1 MRRGAEGS
9 VESKTGLNHQ
19 KVYDLFQ
26 LLSKQKG
33 SYEISNFDIGSIK
46 KRIELLKT
54 ILIHQNKLNKDLRYS
69 IINKSYSFLFY
80 LLNKLS
86 NQELK
91 DFITNGQ
98 KNEGNKNFLKDIV
111 SNANEL
117 IKIIN
122 KKEEEREREQEQQDL
137 IERLKKI
144 KTKKTYILEHINK
157 YPNYL
162 ENKKIQTTLNNNHFI
177 EGKLINNNLEN
188 YIILESE
195 YHKETPDFDESMKGY
210 LDRTTIYYLLYKDK
224 EIYTM
229 KIEYLIESKKYKG
242 IDNPELLDIENNE
255 LPDSYLHKY
264 YYLPLL
270 SKLYNELKESKGGK
284 LTTTPVYKLNGEK
297 VSLLI
302 NKKKLYRSIYVKG
315 NGNRKA
321 KYCKIN
327 NEFVLLSKLKNKIIE
342 I

>member
-1 MRRGAEGS
+1 MNNKKAMRREAQGS
-9 VESKTGLNHQ
+9 DESKIELNHQ
-19 KVYDLFQ
+19 EVYDLFQ

-54 ILIHQNKLNKDLRYS
+54 ILIHQNKLNKELRYS
-69 IINKSYSFLFY
+69 IINKSYSFLYY

-91 DFITNGQ
+91 DIITNGQ
-98 KNEGNKNFLKDIV
+98 KNEENKNLLKDIV

-117 IKIIN
+117 IKSIDTKERAKISEERLNEIKANIDKWKEYILGYIEKN
-122 KKEEEREREQEQQDL
+122 KNYIKNMENLSHDTDYKERNEDKKLANDYANYTVLIKEEV
-137 IERLKKI
+137 
-144 KTKKTYILEHINK
+144 
-157 YPNYL
+157 
-162 ENKKIQTTLNNNHFI
+162 
-177 EGKLINNNLEN
+177 
-188 YIILESE
+188 
-195 YHKETPDFDESMKGY
+195 DESFRGF
-210 LDRTTIYYLLYKDK
+210 TTTKIYYLLYKEP

-229 KIEYLIESKKYKG
+229 KTELWNYKDYRPIEPPK
-242 IDNPELLDIENNE
+242 LLDYDIDFR
-255 LPDSYLHKY
+255 LKY
-264 YYLPLL
+264 LL
-270 SKLYNELKESKGGK
+270 SKLYNELKELKELKESKGGK
-284 LTTTPVYKLNGEK
+284 PTTVPVYKLNGEK

-302 NKKKLYRSIYVKG
+302 NKKKVHRSIYVKG